1 MPFKK
6 GINAVKPTLTRF
18 KEDEDGSFTV
28 LSLFIFL
35 GILMVGG
42 MAVDITRLELE
53 RTKLQNTI
61 DNAVL
66 AAADLDQSLD
76 TEAVLLSHIT
86 TAGFDATDVD
96 IDIQKDSLLNG
107 EVMGKTITARS
118 RIDMQ
123 TAFMNMIGID
133 ELRAPV
139 RSGAI
144 ETIQNVEI
152 SLVLDISGSMRW
164 DKNGNENSDNR
175 ITDLKDAVENFIN
188 TVMQVECDV
197 NGNNCVQPT
206 NTSSTTINII
216 PYAGHVNPGPELFDI
231 MGGARWHPFSSCKE
245 ITSADFDDADLPDA
259 TADQLPHFME
269 WTINWDWMAWGWCPK
284 DNAGILVAENDAQVM
299 KDYVKNLKL
308 HDGTATHV
316 GMKYGLAL
324 LNPTSRDAFQT
335 LNDRGVIADVYKN
348 RPADFDDDVVK
359 YVVLMTDGKI
369 TDQKRP
375 NAVNYSTV
383 YNPEASGHESL
394 MDEWADV
401 NGGGNPTGNTSD
413 IEDRYPNTSNYND
426 GGKVHNKTRNVEHFL
441 DMCASAKEPVYAMNG
456 DGDILTIEGEP
467 VIAKEDRVTV
477 FTIAFLAP
485 SEAQTQMKTCASSE
499 SHYFN
504 VQDLTID
511 NAFSAIAKT
520 INQLRLTQ

>member
-197 NGNNCVQPT
+197 NGNNCAAHQHFQHDYKYHSLCWPRE
-206 NTSSTTINII
+206 
-216 PYAGHVNPGPELFDI
+216 PG
-231 MGGARWHPFSSCKE
+231 
-245 ITSADFDDADLPDA
+245 T
-259 TADQLPHFME
+259 
-269 WTINWDWMAWGWCPK
+269 
-284 DNAGILVAENDAQVM
+284 
-299 KDYVKNLKL
+299 
-308 HDGTATHV
+308 
-316 GMKYGLAL
+316 
-324 LNPTSRDAFQT
+324 
-335 LNDRGVIADVYKN
+335 
-348 RPADFDDDVVK
+348 
-359 YVVLMTDGKI
+359 
-369 TDQKRP
+369 
-375 NAVNYSTV
+375 
-383 YNPEASGHESL
+383 
-394 MDEWADV
+394 
-401 NGGGNPTGNTSD
+401 
-413 IEDRYPNTSNYND
+413 
-426 GGKVHNKTRNVEHFL
+426 
-441 DMCASAKEPVYAMNG
+441 
-456 DGDILTIEGEP
+456 
-467 VIAKEDRVTV
+467 
-477 FTIAFLAP
+477 
-485 SEAQTQMKTCASSE
+485 
-499 SHYFN
+499 
-504 VQDLTID
+504 
-511 NAFSAIAKT
+511 
-520 INQLRLTQ
+520 